1 MRGKAGSSW
10 SSPTDPSSDRLPLPM
25 RFLRHLLLLLRELL
39 AFARQERVYWMVPL
53 VLVLLAIAA
62 LVVTS
67 QAATPFLYALF

>member
-1 MRGKAGSSW
+1 
-10 SSPTDPSSDRLPLPM
+10 M